1 MRRRY
6 TAAIAASLLLL
17 MSEGSLGGES
27 HSFGEYELKAGFIY
41 KFISFVSWPEPHDDS
56 GTVTI
61 AILGKNPFGDAFK
74 AVEGTIVNGRVV
86 KIKFF
91 GSGAKY
97 EDLKSCQLVY
107 ICSSEEKK
115 LSAIFKAIGKQP
127 VLTIGDSKGFVD
139 KGGMIGFVEK
149 QKKRIGIEMNNG
161 AVSNANLTVRSMLK
175 RIAVRIV
182 DTPDSKKEESRED
195 SKK

>member
-1 MRRRY
+1 MVMRKRY
-6 TAAIAASLLLL
+6 AATIAFALLLL
-17 MSEGSLGGES
+17 MAVGSLSAYSG
-27 HSFGEYELKAGFIY
+27 SFREYELKAGFIY
-41 KFISFVSWPEPHDDS
+41 RFISFVSWPEPHDDS

-74 AVEGTIVNGRVV
+74 AVEGTIVNDRVV
-86 KIKFF
+86 KIRFF
-91 GSGAKY
+91 GSGANY

-107 ICSSEEKK
+107 ICSSEEKR
-115 LSAIFKAIGKQP
+115 LSTIFKTIGKHS

-149 QKKRIGIEMNNG
+149 RKRRIGIEMNNV

-182 DTPDSKKEESRED
+182 DTPASKKD
-195 SKK
+195 